1 MVEHKMCYFLYWS
14 AHFMVHK
21 SWSHNTGKER
31 LLDTCGWFFYG
42 QFFLSHF
49 FMASRRIYR
58 VFKSV
63 SVQYFFVSFSAK
75 SIYNPT
81 KLKNFCYLNRTSCNN
96 FFSDL
101 EESHTNVEHL
111 RSPKTEQQQGSME
124 ACINDKF
131 GSRAALI
138 DKSMAA

>member
-1 MVEHKMCYFLYWS
+1 MD
-14 AHFMVHK
+14 
-21 SWSHNTGKER
+21 N
-31 LLDTCGWFFYG
+31 CGWFCYG
-42 QFFLSHF
+42 WLFLSHF

-75 SIYNPT
+75 SNYNPT